1 MAWVKSTVIR
11 IRNVKNVFFGRH
23 AGNWITDASLF
34 GSVFVSSSIDLN
46 QQKTS
51 QLLHGSYM
59 ATAVSVK
66 S

>member
-11 IRNVKNVFFGRH
+11 IRNEKNVFFGRH

-51 QLLHGSYM
+51 QYCMVAM
-59 ATAVSVK
+59 ATAVSVE